1 MNLNDCNVYQF
12 KQNVDHSMWKKE
24 ENISTRLAMVY
35 FQNIRNNLHFIRSY
49 FGTQMIIIISN
60 KVFFPMFQSLHK
72 TLIQTDLNGNEFE
85 CKRNI
90 SRIFSLFSALSK
102 GFCFKETNKKN
113 SIFRIW
119 AEYGSNWKQ
128 FCDAIY
134 IHQKLFFLNWK
145 KLYFKLILMIQ

>member
-1 MNLNDCNVYQF
+1 MLTVSILENREALKSMKQNYCNVYQF

-102 GFCFKETNKKN
+102 GFCFKETNKK
-113 SIFRIW
+113 I
-119 AEYGSNWKQ
+119 Q
-128 FCDAIY
+128 FFVFELNMVQIESSFVMLY
-134 IHQKLFFLNWK
+134 IHQKLFF
-145 KLYFKLILMIQ
+145 